1 MTTTIGFE
9 VVIMSD
15 LHLGMKDCKPKKI
28 LQFLNSI
35 TTKTLILNGDIVDI
49 DAINRGSKFKS
60 NHMKVITKLIELA
73 KTIEVI
79 YIRGNH
85 DDQVR
90 EFFDLNIL
98 NIKFLENYILNYNDF
113 KYLVFHGDII
123 DISTK
128 WKFLTQIGSIGYD
141 IALRLNSFYNRYREW
156 RGKPYLSISKII
168 KENFKEV
175 ISFINNFEK
184 NAVNY
189 AKTKGC
195 DAAICGHIHIPCKK
209 HIDNILY
216 LNSGDWVENF
226 TALGLTSEGE
236 WQILKFED
244 LISPSTQSQTRIS

>member
-1 MTTTIGFE
+1 
-9 VVIMSD
+9 
-15 LHLGMKDCKPKKI
+15 MKDCKPKKI

-35 TTKTLILNGDIVDI
+35 TTKKLILNGDIIDI
-49 DAINRGSKFKS
+49 DAINRGSKIKN
-60 NHMKVITKLIELA
+60 NHMKVITKLIDLA
-73 KTIEVI
+73 KTIDVI

-85 DDQVR
+85 DNQIKQL
-90 EFFDLNIL
+90 FDLNIL
-98 NIKFLENYILNYNDF
+98 NINFTENYILKHNNLNY
-113 KYLVFHGDII
+113 LIFHGDII

-128 WKFLTQIGSIGYD
+128 WKFITQIGSIGYD
-141 IALRLNSFYNRYREW
+141 IALRLNSIYNKYREW

-175 ISFINNFEK
+175 ISFINNFEI

-209 HIDNILY
+209 YIDNILY

-226 TALGLTSEGE
+226 TALGLTSNGD
-236 WQILKFED
+236 WILLKFED
-244 LISPSTQSQTRIS
+244 VN